1 MKLVSARIRDVDDVK
16 FLMKINMGKID
27 WKYLETEVK
36 ELSLLLESDTIVKK
50 FNEARE
56 ERR

>member
-1 MKLVSARIRDVDDVK
+1 MKLVSERIRDVDDVK